1 MSYINIVYFSSY
13 PLILYHFSPS
23 AYLLLFR
30 SKRKVPGLLVFYIFL
45 TTNNYFQR
53 DIFWQNFSIMDSWER
68 VTNLKQKA
76 FFLAP
81 IRWRDHGNI
90 KWALLA
96 ILLLPLKTVSLSPLT
111 HSNSKRRRQIIS
123 RGNIQMSHAFQSLNF
138 GTCAF
143 LI

>member
-1 MSYINIVYFSSY
+1 M
-13 PLILYHFSPS
+13 LIIIIYLSGKVWEWRTPHSFTLQLPS
-23 AYLLLFR
+23 FKLHCSF
-30 SKRKVPGLLVFYIFL
+30 FFL

-123 RGNIQMSHAFQSLNF
+123 RANIQMSHAFQSLNF